1 MRPDYAQYKDVDK
14 LTQGYFEGAPIQGKS
29 YANNKQVGGEHYKK
43 HKGYE
48 PWDVVNAW
56 GLGYLDG
63 TALKYIARWR
73 DKNGVQ
79 DLQKAV
85 HFLEKLIEQ
94 EQNVNLKS
102 NSN

>member
-1 MRPDYAQYKDVDK
+1 MKPDFSQYKDVDK
-14 LTQGYFEGAPIQGKS
+14 LTQGYFERAPIQDRS
-29 YANNKQVGGEHYKK
+29 RVNSIQIGGEHYKK

-56 GLGYLDG
+56 NLGYLDG

-94 EQNVNLKS
+94 EKS
-102 NSN
+102 NETR